1 VKQAIV
7 TGTSRGLGKEIA
19 LQLLEQG
26 WKVTGVSRN
35 QSIEH
40 ENYIHVCADLSDS
53 NCVNDLSLGLNPVEE
68 EYLLIHNAGTLG
80 EIGYVGEVSDE
91 MIQQGFQ
98 LNLITPSILTNQF
111 LHKTQH
117 KKRTVV
123 AITSGASKNQ
133 YDGWGMYCSS
143 KSGLDA
149 YFAVVMKE
157 IEIRNDLNTRIYSIA
172 PGVIDTSMQVQIR
185 QSDKQSF
192 SNLAR
197 FTELKELNQL
207 DSAENVAKKIISVLL
222 AENPLKN
229 GRYDIRDF
237 E

>member
-26 WKVTGVSRN
+26 WKVTGASRN

-40 ENYIHVCADLSDS
+40 ENYIHVRADLSDW
-53 NCVNDLSLGLNPVEE
+53 NFVNNLSLGLNPDAE
-68 EYLLIHNAGTLG
+68 EYMLIHNAGTLG

-91 MIQQGFQ
+91 MIQKGFQ

-111 LHKTQH
+111 LQETQH

-123 AITSGASKNQ
+123 AITSGASKNA

-143 KSGLDA
+143 KAGLDA
-149 YFAVVMKE
+149 YFTVVMKE
-157 IEIRNDLNTRIYSIA
+157 IEIRNELNTRIYSIA
-172 PGVIDTSMQVQIR
+172 PGVVDTSMQEQIR

-207 DSAENVAKKIISVLL
+207 DSAENVAKKIISFLF

-229 GRYDIRDF
+229 GRYDIR
-237 E
+237 EL

>member
-1 VKQAIV
+1 MKLAIV
-7 TGTSRGLGKEIA
+7 TGTSRGLGKEIV

-26 WKVTGVSRN
+26 WKVIGISRN

-40 ENYIHVCADLSDS
+40 ENYIHVSTDLSDW
-53 NCVNDLSLGLNPVEE
+53 NFVNDLSLGLNPDAE
-68 EYLLIHNAGTLG
+68 EYMLIHNAGTLG
-80 EIGYVGEVSDE
+80 EIGYVGEVSDA

-111 LHKTQH
+111 LQETQH

-143 KSGLDA
+143 KAGLDA

-157 IEIRNDLNTRIYSIA
+157 VELRNDKNTRIYSIA
-172 PGVIDTSMQVQIR
+172 PGVVDTSMQEQIR
-185 QSDKQSF
+185 RSDKHSF

-207 DSAENVAKKIISVLL
+207 DSAENVAKKIISFLF

-237 E
+237 D

>member
-1 VKQAIV
+1 MKQAIV
-7 TGTSRGLGKEIA
+7 TGTSRGLGKAIA

-26 WKVTGVSRN
+26 WKVTGISRN

-40 ENYIHVCADLSDS
+40 EKYIHVCADLTDS
-53 NCVNDLSLGLNPVEE
+53 YCLSALSLGLNTDAED
-68 EYLLIHNAGTLG
+68 YLLIHNAGTLG

-111 LHKTQH
+111 LHETQH

-123 AITSGASKNQ
+123 AITSGASKNA

-143 KSGLDA
+143 KAGLDA
-149 YFAVVMKE
+149 YLSVVMKE
-157 IEIRNDLNTRIYSIA
+157 VELRNDKNTRIYSIA
-172 PGVIDTSMQVQIR
+172 PGVVDTSMQEQIR
-185 QSDKQSF
+185 RSDKHSF

-207 DSAENVAKKIISVLL
+207 DSAENVAKKITTFLL
-222 AENPLKN
+222 SENPFKN
-229 GRYDIRDF
+229 GRYDIR
-237 E
+237 EL

>member
-1 VKQAIV
+1 MKQAIV
-7 TGTSRGLGKEIA
+7 TGTSRGLGKAIA

-26 WKVTGVSRN
+26 WKVTGISRN

-40 ENYIHVCADLSDS
+40 EKYIHVCADLTDS
-53 NCVNDLSLGLNPVEE
+53 NCLNALSLGLNTDAED
-68 EYLLIHNAGTLG
+68 YLLIHNAGTLG
-80 EIGYVGEVSDE
+80 EIGYVGEVSDAI
-91 MIQQGFQ
+91 IQQGFQ

-111 LHKTQH
+111 LHETQH

-123 AITSGASKNQ
+123 AITSGASKNA

-143 KSGLDA
+143 KAGLDA

-157 IEIRNDLNTRIYSIA
+157 VELRNDKNTRIYSIA
-172 PGVIDTSMQVQIR
+172 PGVVDTSMQEQIR
-185 QSDKQSF
+185 RSDKHSF

-207 DSAENVAKKIISVLL
+207 DSAENVAKKITSFLQS
-222 AENPLKN
+222 ENPLKN
-229 GRYDIRDF
+229 GRYDIR
-237 E
+237 EL

>member
-1 VKQAIV
+1 MKQAIV

-26 WKVTGVSRN
+26 WNLTGISRN

-40 ENYIHVCADLSDS
+40 ENYIHVSTDLSDW
-53 NCVNDLSLGLNPVEE
+53 NFVNNLSLGLNPDAE
-68 EYLLIHNAGTLG
+68 EYMLIHNAGTLG
-80 EIGYVGEVSDE
+80 EIGYVGEVSDA

-111 LHKTQH
+111 LQETQH

-143 KSGLDA
+143 KAGLDA

-157 IEIRNDLNTRIYSIA
+157 VELRNDKNTRIYSIA
-172 PGVIDTSMQVQIR
+172 PGVVDTSMQEQIR
-185 QSDKQSF
+185 RSDKHSF

-197 FTELKELNQL
+197 FMELKELNQL
-207 DSAENVAKKIISVLL
+207 DSSENVAKKITTFLL
-222 AENPLKN
+222 SENPFKN
-229 GRYDIRDF
+229 GRYDIRDLG
-237 E
+237 

>member
-157 IEIRNDLNTRIYSIA
+157 VELRNDLNTRIYSIA
-172 PGVIDTSMQVQIR
+172 PGVIDTSMQEQIR

-207 DSAENVAKKIISVLL
+207 DSAENVAKKITSFML
-222 AENPLKN
+222 AENPFKN

>member
-26 WKVTGVSRN
+26 WNVTGISRN

-40 ENYIHVCADLSDS
+40 ENYIHVSTDLSDS
-53 NCVNDLSLGLNPVEE
+53 NCVNDLSLGKILDAE
-68 EYLLIHNAGTLG
+68 EYMLIHNAGILG
-80 EIGYVGEVSDE
+80 EIGYVGKVSE
-91 MIQQGFQ
+91 AMIQRGFQ

-111 LHKTQH
+111 LKETQH
-117 KKRTVV
+117 KKRSVV
-123 AITSGASKNQ
+123 AITSGASKNA

-143 KSGLDA
+143 KAGLDA

-157 IEIRNDLNTRIYSIA
+157 MEIRNDINTRIYSIA
-172 PGVIDTSMQVQIR
+172 PGVIDTSMQEQIR
-185 QSDKQSF
+185 RSDKHSF

-197 FTELKELNQL
+197 FTELKESNQL
-207 DSAENVAKKIISVLL
+207 ESAENVAKKITSFLL
-222 AENPLKN
+222 S
-229 GRYDIRDF
+229 
-237 E
+237 

>member
-1 VKQAIV
+1 MKQAIV

>member
-1 VKQAIV
+1 MKQAIV

-26 WKVTGVSRN
+26 WNVIGISRN
-35 QSIEH
+35 QIIDH
-40 ENYIHVCADLSDS
+40 ENYIHVNADLSDS
-53 NCVNDLSLGLNPVEE
+53 NCVDDLSLGLNPDAE
-68 EYLLIHNAGTLG
+68 EYMLIHNAGTLG
-80 EIGYVGEVSDE
+80 EIGYVGEVSDA

-111 LHKTQH
+111 LQETQH

-123 AITSGASKNQ
+123 AITTGASKNQ

-143 KSGLDA
+143 KAGLDA

-157 IEIRNDLNTRIYSIA
+157 VELRNDKNTRIYSIA
-172 PGVIDTSMQVQIR
+172 PGVVDTSMQEQIR
-185 QSDKQSF
+185 RSDKHSF

-207 DSAENVAKKIISVLL
+207 DSAENVAMKIISFLF

>member
-1 VKQAIV
+1 MKQAIV
-7 TGTSRGLGKEIA
+7 TGTSRGLGKAIA

-26 WKVTGVSRN
+26 WKVTGISRN

-40 ENYIHVCADLSDS
+40 EKYIHVCADLADS
-53 NCVNDLSLGLNPVEE
+53 NCVNALSLGLNPDAED
-68 EYLLIHNAGTLG
+68 YLLIHNAGTLG
-80 EIGYVGEVSDE
+80 EIGYVGEVSDA

-111 LHKTQH
+111 LRETQH

-123 AITSGASKNQ
+123 AITSGASKNT

-143 KSGLDA
+143 KAGLDA

-157 IEIRNDLNTRIYSIA
+157 VELRNDIMTRIYSIA
-172 PGVIDTSMQVQIR
+172 PGVVDTSMQEQIR
-185 QSDKQSF
+185 HSDKHSF

-197 FTELKELNQL
+197 FVELKELNQL
-207 DSAENVAKKIISVLL
+207 DSAENVAKKIITFMFS
-222 AENPLKN
+222 ENPFKN
-229 GRYDIRDF
+229 GRYDIR
-237 E
+237 EL

>member
-1 VKQAIV
+1 MKQAIV
-7 TGTSRGLGKEIA
+7 TGTSRGLGKAIA

-26 WKVTGVSRN
+26 WNVTGISRN
-35 QSIEH
+35 HSIEH
-40 ENYIHVCADLSDS
+40 EKYIHVSADLSDW
-53 NCVNDLSLGLNPVEE
+53 NFVNNLSLGLNPDAE
-68 EYLLIHNAGTLG
+68 EYMLIHNAGTLG
-80 EIGYVGEVSDE
+80 EIGYVGEISDA

-111 LHKTQH
+111 LKETQH
-117 KKRTVV
+117 KNRTVV

-143 KSGLDA
+143 KAGLDA

-157 IEIRNDLNTRIYSIA
+157 VDLRNDKYTRIYSIA
-172 PGVIDTSMQVQIR
+172 PGVIDTSMQEQIR
-185 QSDKQSF
+185 QSDKDSF

-197 FTELKELNQL
+197 FSELKELNQL
-207 DSAENVAKKIISVLL
+207 DSAENVAKKITTFLL
-222 AENPLKN
+222 SENPFKN

-237 E
+237 D

>member
-7 TGTSRGLGKEIA
+7 TGTSRGLGKAIA

-26 WKVTGVSRN
+26 LNVIGISRN

-40 ENYIHVCADLSDS
+40 EKYIHVSADLADS
-53 NCVNDLSLGLNPVEE
+53 NCVNALSLGLNTDAE
-68 EYLLIHNAGTLG
+68 EYMLIHNAGMLG
-80 EIGYVGEVSDE
+80 EIGYVGKVSE
-91 MIQQGFQ
+91 AMIQKGFQ

-111 LHKTQH
+111 LKETQH
-117 KKRTVV
+117 KKRSVI
-123 AITSGASKNQ
+123 AITSGASKNA

-143 KSGLDA
+143 KAGLDA

-157 IEIRNDLNTRIYSIA
+157 MEIRNDINTRIYSIA
-172 PGVIDTSMQVQIR
+172 PGVIDTSMQEQIR
-185 QSDKQSF
+185 QSDKHSF

-197 FTELKELNQL
+197 FTEFKESNQL
-207 DSAENVAKKIISVLL
+207 ESAENVAKKIITFIFS
-222 AENPLKN
+222 ENPFKY
-229 GRYDIRDF
+229 GRYDIRDL

>member
-7 TGTSRGLGKEIA
+7 TGTSRGLGKAIA

-26 WKVTGVSRN
+26 WKVTGISRN

-40 ENYIHVCADLSDS
+40 EKYIHVCADLTDS
-53 NCVNDLSLGLNPVEE
+53 NCLNALSLGLNTDAED
-68 EYLLIHNAGTLG
+68 YLLIHNAGTLG
-80 EIGYVGEVSDE
+80 EIGYVGEVSDAI
-91 MIQQGFQ
+91 IQQGFQ

-111 LHKTQH
+111 LHETQH

-123 AITSGASKNQ
+123 AITSGASKNA

-143 KSGLDA
+143 KAGLDA

-157 IEIRNDLNTRIYSIA
+157 VELRNDKNTRIYSIA
-172 PGVIDTSMQVQIR
+172 PGVVDTSMQEQIR
-185 QSDKQSF
+185 RSDKHSF

-207 DSAENVAKKIISVLL
+207 DSAENVAKKITSFLQS
-222 AENPLKN
+222 ENPLKN
-229 GRYDIRDF
+229 GRYDIR
-237 E
+237 EL

>member
-1 VKQAIV
+1 MKQAIV

-26 WKVTGVSRN
+26 WNVTGISRN

-40 ENYIHVCADLSDS
+40 ENYIHVNADLSDS
-53 NCVNDLSLGLNPVEE
+53 NCVNDLSLGLNPDAEK
-68 EYLLIHNAGTLG
+68 YLLIHNAGTLG
-80 EIGYVGEVSDE
+80 EIGYVGEVSE
-91 MIQQGFQ
+91 AMIQKGFQ

-111 LHKTQH
+111 LHKTLH

-123 AITSGASKNQ
+123 AITSGASKNA

-143 KSGLDA
+143 KAGLDA

-157 IEIRNDLNTRIYSIA
+157 VELRNDMNTRIYSIA
-172 PGVIDTSMQVQIR
+172 PGVIDTFMQEQIR
-185 QSDKQSF
+185 QSDKHSF
-192 SNLAR
+192 SNLVR
-197 FTELKELNQL
+197 FTELKESNQL
-207 DSAENVAKKIISVLL
+207 ESAENVAKKITSFLL
-222 AENPLKN
+222 SENPFKN
-229 GRYDIRDF
+229 GRYDVRDF

>member
-26 WKVTGVSRN
+26 WNLTGISRN

-40 ENYIHVCADLSDS
+40 ENYIHVSTDLSDW
-53 NCVNDLSLGLNPVEE
+53 NFVNNLSLGLNPDAE
-68 EYLLIHNAGTLG
+68 EYMLIHNAGTLG
-80 EIGYVGEVSDE
+80 EIGYVGEVSDA

-111 LHKTQH
+111 LQETQH

-143 KSGLDA
+143 KAGLDA

-157 IEIRNDLNTRIYSIA
+157 VELRNDKNTRIYSIA
-172 PGVIDTSMQVQIR
+172 PGVVDTSMQEQIR
-185 QSDKQSF
+185 RSDKHSF

-197 FTELKELNQL
+197 FMELKELNQL
-207 DSAENVAKKIISVLL
+207 DSSENVAKKITTFLL
-222 AENPLKN
+222 SENPFKN
-229 GRYDIRDF
+229 GRYDIRDLG
-237 E
+237 

>member
-1 VKQAIV
+1 MKQAIV
-7 TGTSRGLGKEIA
+7 TGTSRGLGRAIA

-26 WKVTGVSRN
+26 WKVTGISRN

-40 ENYIHVCADLSDS
+40 EKYIHVCADLTDS
-53 NCVNDLSLGLNPVEE
+53 NCVNALSLGLNPDAE
-68 EYLLIHNAGTLG
+68 EYMLIHNAGTLG
-80 EIGYVGEVSDE
+80 EIGYVGEVSDA

-111 LHKTQH
+111 LQETQH

-143 KSGLDA
+143 KAGLDA

-157 IEIRNDLNTRIYSIA
+157 VELRNDKNTRIYSIA
-172 PGVIDTSMQVQIR
+172 PGVVDTSMQEQIR
-185 QSDKQSF
+185 RSDKHSF

-207 DSAENVAKKIISVLL
+207 DSAENVAKKIISFMFS
-222 AENPLKN
+222 ENPFKN
-229 GRYDIRDF
+229 GRYDIR
-237 E
+237 EL

>member
-1 VKQAIV
+1 MKQAIV

-157 IEIRNDLNTRIYSIA
+157 IEIRNDMNTRIYSIA
-172 PGVIDTSMQVQIR
+172 PGVIDTSMQEQIR
-185 QSDKQSF
+185 QSDKHSF

>member
-1 VKQAIV
+1 MKQAFV
-7 TGTSRGLGKEIA
+7 TGTSRGLGKAIA
-19 LQLLEQG
+19 IQLLEQG
-26 WKVTGVSRN
+26 WNVTGISRN

-40 ENYIHVCADLSDS
+40 AKYIHVIADLSDS
-53 NCVNDLSLGLNPVEE
+53 NCVNALSLGLNPDAED
-68 EYLLIHNAGTLG
+68 YMLIHNAGTLG
-80 EIGYVGEVSDE
+80 EIGYVGEVSDA

-111 LHKTQH
+111 LHETQH

-123 AITSGASKNQ
+123 AITSGASKNA

-143 KSGLDA
+143 KAGLDA

-157 IEIRNDLNTRIYSIA
+157 VELRNDKNTRIYSIA
-172 PGVIDTSMQVQIR
+172 PGVVDTSMQEQIR
-185 QSDKQSF
+185 RSDKHSF

-207 DSAENVAKKIISVLL
+207 DSAENVAKKIITFLL
-222 AENPLKN
+222 SENPFKN
-229 GRYDIRDF
+229 GRYDIR
-237 E
+237 EL

>member
-1 VKQAIV
+1 MKQAIV

-19 LQLLEQG
+19 LQLLELG
-26 WKVTGVSRN
+26 WKVTGISRN

-40 ENYIHVCADLSDS
+40 ENYIHVSADLSDS
-53 NCVNDLSLGLNPVEE
+53 NCVNDLSLGIILDAE
-68 EYLLIHNAGTLG
+68 EYMLFHNAGMLG
-80 EIGYVGEVSDE
+80 EIGYVGEISDDL
-91 MIQQGFQ
+91 IQKGFQ

-111 LHKTQH
+111 LQETQH

-143 KSGLDA
+143 KAGLDA

-157 IEIRNDLNTRIYSIA
+157 VELRNDQNTRIYSIA
-172 PGVIDTSMQVQIR
+172 PGVVDTSMQEQIR
-185 QSDKQSF
+185 RSDKHSF

-207 DSAENVAKKIISVLL
+207 DSAENVAKKITSFLQS
-222 AENPLKN
+222 ENPLKN
-229 GRYDIRDF
+229 GRYDIR
-237 E
+237 EL